1 MRGEIER
8 CKLAIQKVKEGKKY
22 SYCFRRCRII
32 WYGRSHFRIKRDID
46 VEIIP
51 GVTAAFSAA
60 SELGSPIM
68 HDFATI
74 SLSDLLT
81 PWDIIEQR
89 IEKAAEGDFV
99 IVIYNPRSK
108 GRKEHL
114 KKAVDIML
122 KYKQKDTPVGIVRNS
137 GRINRK
143 IWLTTLGKIPYEEV
157 DMLILII
164 GNTNTY
170 IKDGQ
175 MITPRVQY

>member
-1 MRGEIER
+1 MAGPILE
-8 CKLAIQKVKEGKKY
+8 LKE
-22 SYCFRRCRII
+22 
-32 WYGRSHFRIKRDID
+32 DID

-51 GVTAAFSAA
+51 GGVTAAFSAA

-114 KKAVDIML
+114 KKSSRYNA
-122 KYKQKDTPVGIVRNS
+122 
-137 GRINRK
+137 K
-143 IWLTTLGKIPYEEV
+143 IQTKRYAS
-157 DMLILII
+157 
-164 GNTNTY
+164 
-170 IKDGQ
+170 
-175 MITPRVQY
+175 RHS